1 MSARVPGPAELPA
14 HMPTLR
20 DGVRRA
26 LCRLALRVAGWGLA
40 GQFPDIARLVL
51 IAAPHSSWW
60 DGFWGLLVK
69 VAIGADVRFMGKQEL
84 FRTPLGGTLRA
95 LGGIPIDRGATKG
108 VVEQLVEEF
117 AQRDA
122 LWLGVAPEG
131 TRKAVARWKS
141 GFWHIAHGAGVPILP
156 VAFHYPTKT
165 IVIGA
170 PMTTSD
176 DMAADV
182 TRLRA
187 FYAPF
192 EGKHRNV

>member
-26 LCRLALRVAGWGLA
+26 LCRLVLRVAGWGLA

-84 FRTPLGGTLRA
+84 FRAPLGGTLRA

-108 VVEQLVEEF
+108 VVDQMVEEF
-117 AQRDA
+117 AQRDT

-131 TRKAVARWKS
+131 TRKAVAHWRS
-141 GFWHIAHGAGVPILP
+141 GFWHIAHGAGIPILP

-170 PMTTSD
+170 PLTTSD

-192 EGKHRNV
+192 KGKHRNV

>member
-192 EGKHRNV
+192 KGKHRNV